1 MVYICHGNLRQR
13 LVLDCSRFY
22 SKDEIFRIARDKHKQ
37 LFLEYGSNIYL
48 QITCDVELRFASAMV
63 EKYVASFQSDE
74 DLQEHLRGM
83 ADMAHTE
90 RVEAKMRRKPKT
102 NAVGIPYIEKNR
114 RIESV
119 EPGLSDKAH
128 CKEVI
133 AVHTHPAV

>member
-1 MVYICHGNLRQR
+1 
-13 LVLDCSRFY
+13 
-22 SKDEIFRIARDKHKQ
+22 
-37 LFLEYGSNIYL
+37 
-48 QITCDVELRFASAMV
+48 MV